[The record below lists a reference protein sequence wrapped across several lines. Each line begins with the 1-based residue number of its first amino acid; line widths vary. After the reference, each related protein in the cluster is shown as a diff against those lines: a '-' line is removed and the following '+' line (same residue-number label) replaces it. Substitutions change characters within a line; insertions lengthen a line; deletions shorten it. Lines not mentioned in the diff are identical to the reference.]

1 MKVKAPL
8 IRFSLRLKFIGA
20 YLLLASV
27 SVFLFLLT
35 VGLDKSWLTVWLQIQ
50 AHQHTLV
57 ALLIFEGVFVVWLY
71 WETVFP
77 IKRLLTQFEDA
88 VYKKQLFIEPQLKAG
103 QSLYAK
109 LVLKIKEA
117 IVLMKDY
124 DTMKTSRISLEVNSL
139 KLLMNHVSEGVMLI
153 NQNKIIT
160 HVNHQA
166 EQLLGLI
173 PDESVGELVS
183 RYIADQELLLA
194 IDQVME
200 SQKKVSDLHVNLLQK
215 HPTDVFVFPVKNK
228 FGELIRLLVLFK
240 NPEEKQQILFEDE

>member
-1 MKVKAPL
+1 M
-8 IRFSLRLKFIGA
+8 
-20 YLLLASV
+20 LLASV

-35 VGLDKSWLTVWLQIQ
+35 IGLDKSWLTVWLQIQ
-50 AHQHTLV
+50 THQHTLV
-57 ALLIFEGVFVVWLY
+57 ALLVFEGVFILWLY

-240 NPEEKQQILFEDE
+240 NPEEQQQILFEDE